1 MNSIALSRPL
11 AVVKTMRGN
20 FLLLPPVCIA
30 LGLGTSLQA
39 GAGFDWLML
48 GLIMLGG
55 VLAHVSVNMLNEYQ
69 DFTSGLDFNT
79 RRTPFSGGTGALPA
93 QPTAARL
100 VLAGGIVTLLLV
112 IAIGLFFIVRSG
124 WSILPFGLLGA
135 ALIVLYTGPINR
147 NPLLCLIAPGLGFG
161 VLMVAGTHLLLAG
174 SVDSRG
180 FLANPYASEQP
191 LFTITAQNVDQYKD
205 KLTPGQLAMFKRY
218 PDTYKIPVYK
228 THRSATVP
236 AAVQEAAKRNATTTK
251 LVEGGNGLEN
261 FDTANPFPIP
271 QNGLEVIWNH
281 ITRYRG
287 GSVRRLVT
295 QATPQVNGSY
305 QLVYFQDAFTFRT
318 NLKDYNPNKPSN
330 VLFYFKQRVTAPS
343 RLAGNVLLVHETLN
357 QVKEPR
363 LAWLYNAG
371 QRRVRR
377 APQVSYDGPGTAA
390 DGLRTSDNFDMYNG
404 APDRYDWKL
413 EGKKE
418 IYIPYNSYKLDDP
431 KIKYSEIVKAGH
443 INQDLTRYELH
454 RVWHVVATLKPGER
468 HIYAKRDF
476 YIDEDTWQAAEID
489 HYDGRGTLWRVA
501 EAHAEQY
508 YDKQV
513 PWYAV
518 ETLYDL
524 LSGRYLAL
532 GMKNEEKQA
541 YDFNYSAS
549 ESDYTPAAL
558 RQEGV
563 R

>member
-1 MNSIALSRPL
+1 MKTARLLSSGALALS
-11 AVVKTMRGN
+11 
-20 FLLLPPVCIA
+20 
-30 LGLGTSLQA
+30 
-39 GAGFDWLML
+39 
-48 GLIMLGG
+48 
-55 VLAHVSVNMLNEYQ
+55 
-69 DFTSGLDFNT
+69 
-79 RRTPFSGGTGALPA
+79 
-93 QPTAARL
+93 
-100 VLAGGIVTLLLV
+100 
-112 IAIGLFFIVRSG
+112 
-124 WSILPFGLLGA
+124 
-135 ALIVLYTGPINR
+135 
-147 NPLLCLIAPGLGFG
+147 
-161 VLMVAGTHLLLAG
+161 LLAG
-174 SVDSRG
+174 SVTAAVSPDEAAKLGSSLTPIGAQKEGNADGSIPAWTGGLAASAGKVDGKG
-180 FLANPYASEQP
+180 FLSDPFADEKP
-191 LFTITAQNVDQYKD
+191 LFTITAQNVEQYKD
-205 KLTPGQLAMFKRY
+205 KLSDGQLAMFKRY
-218 PDTYKIPVYK
+218 PETYRIPVYK
-228 THRSATVP
+228 THRTVALPAEIDEAVRQSALN
-236 AAVQEAAKRNATTTK
+236 VQPIND
-251 LVEGGNGLEN
+251 GNGLSN
-261 FDTANPFPIP
+261 FEKSRYYAFPIP
-271 QNGLEVIWNH
+271 KNGVEVLWNH

>member
-1 MNSIALSRPL
+1 MQMKTTKKLWQSGVLTLSLLATSVMAAVSPDDAAKLGNSLTPVGAEM
-11 AVVKTMRGN
+11 AGN
-20 FLLLPPVCIA
+20 ADGSIPAWTGGLP
-30 LGLGTSLQA
+30 TNA
-39 GAGFDWLML
+39 GA
-48 GLIMLGG
+48 
-55 VLAHVSVNMLNEYQ
+55 
-69 DFTSGLDFNT
+69 
-79 RRTPFSGGTGALPA
+79 
-93 QPTAARL
+93 
-100 VLAGGIVTLLLV
+100 
-112 IAIGLFFIVRSG
+112 
-124 WSILPFGLLGA
+124 
-135 ALIVLYTGPINR
+135 
-147 NPLLCLIAPGLGFG
+147 
-161 VLMVAGTHLLLAG
+161 
-174 SVDSRG
+174 VDPRG
-180 FLANPYASEQP
+180 FLADPFANEQP

-218 PDTYKIPVYK
+218 PESYKMPVYP
-228 THRSATVP
+228 THRSANLP
-236 AAVQEAAKRNATTTK
+236 AAVLEATKQNAVNTK
-251 LVEGGNGLEN
+251 MVQGGNGLEN
-261 FDTANPFPIP
+261 FQTANPFPIP

-295 QATPQVNGSY
+295 QATPQANGSY
-305 QLVYFQDAFTFRT
+305 SLVYFQDEFVFRDALT
-318 NLKDYNPNKPSN
+318 DYDPSKAGN

-343 RLAGNVLLVHETLN
+343 RLAGNVLLVHETLD

-390 DGLRTSDNFDMYNG
+390 DGLRTSDNLDMYNG
-404 APDRYDWKL
+404 APNRYDWEL
-413 EGKKE
+413 VGKKE
-418 IYIPYNSYKLDDP
+418 IYIPYNAYKLDSPDL
-431 KIKYSEIVKAGH
+431 KYSDIIKAGH

-454 RVWHVVATLKPGER
+454 RVWHVTATLKSGER

-476 YIDEDTWQAAEID
+476 YIDEDTWQAALID

-501 EAHAEQY
+501 EAHAQHY

-513 PWYAV
+513 PWYTV

-541 YDFNYSAS
+541 YDFNYKAS
-549 ESDYTPAAL
+549 GSDFTPAAL
-558 RQEGV
+558 RQSGV